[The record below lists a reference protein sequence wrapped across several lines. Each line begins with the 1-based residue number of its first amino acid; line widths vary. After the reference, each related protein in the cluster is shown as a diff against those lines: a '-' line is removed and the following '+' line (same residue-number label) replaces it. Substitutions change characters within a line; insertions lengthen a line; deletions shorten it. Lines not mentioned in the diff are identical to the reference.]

1 MRKVTTLTMLMLAF
15 AAIGTADAQ
24 VRDHRRATTER
35 APAIGRLAYGPDQ
48 CLYRFTGRGWS
59 PLGLCH
65 RWVQSNMAY
74 LMMSSRP
81 GVIHSVLHYADG
93 RVVRVVDLISSRE
106 IWLNPDGTVKGARPI
121 TAASARIGAPPI
133 EAMGTFQRGALGVQ
147 TRTNCRTP
155 TGYIAIGNPC
165 WTIEDAMRQEARQRA
180 AETRGAFSVPIAPRP
195 SKMDPRL
202 QEMWT
207 NGNIRANGVLL
218 APPCN
223 SSLNGCR

>member
-133 EAMGTFQRGALGVQ
+133 EVDGHVPEGGAGCPDSNELPDAHGLYRDWKSLLDDRRRDAAGGTAAGGRDTRGVQ
-147 TRTNCRTP
+147 RS
-155 TGYIAIGNPC
+155 
-165 WTIEDAMRQEARQRA
+165 DRA
-180 AETRGAFSVPIAPRP
+180 ASFQDGSAAAGDVDERKHQSERRPPPRHRATRA
-195 SKMDPRL
+195 
-202 QEMWT
+202 
-207 NGNIRANGVLL
+207 
-218 APPCN
+218 
-223 SSLNGCR
+223 